1 MKLATA
7 LGVSFAVKSVDTKA
21 RRFAGLA
28 STWDQDLGND
38 VIHKG
43 AFAKTLSHWRSA
55 KNKPIYLL
63 DSHRHMSVDDVL
75 GKMVE
80 ATETDAGLEAEFEL
94 RDTRN
99 AQDALKAVEGGFIDG
114 LSIGY
119 QPTGEPRYE
128 KTVSGKTVRHLTE
141 IKLHEVSLVV
151 FPMNEGAR
159 VDPSSIKSILDA
171 VKANQLTL
179 SDEDKTELLAY
190 LSTATTPI
198 PAPDAPKG
206 LTPNDPLRIAMNE
219 RFRGLKL
226 RSLQL

>member
-1 MKLATA
+1 MKIATA
-7 LGVSFAVKSVDTKA
+7 LGVSFAVKSIDAKA

-28 STWDQDLGND
+28 STWDLDLGND

-63 DSHRHMSVDDVL
+63 DSHKHYSVDDVL
-75 GKMVE
+75 GKMV
-80 ATETDAGLEAEFEL
+80 AAQETDEGLEAEFEL

-119 QPTGEPRYE
+119 EPTGEPRYE
-128 KTVSGKTVRHLTE
+128 KTLSGKTIRHLTE

-171 VKANQLTL
+171 VKANQLTP
-179 SDEDKTELLAY
+179 EERTELLAL
-190 LSTATTPI
+190 LSTASTPAKE
-198 PAPDAPKG
+198 PEAPKG
-206 LTPNDPLRIAMNE
+206 LTPDDPVRLAMSAKL
-219 RFRGLKL
+219 RGLKL